1 MRPKIADYILL
12 ELSLT
17 LGLIYVLWPVRSVFA
32 QCSNWMTPSY
42 SEYATSSSDG
52 TYVYTSVIASGTT
65 YGACPGGCGNI
76 CPSTTHTIGAL
87 SLTPSTSSCTGYG
100 WTYEPPEPWGSWLDW
115 VNNQQ
120 VAAAPGTLVGFCS
133 EGAVICSFVGQFWNT
148 PIAYNTAASYTRI
161 QHNYSRNPLPPRS
174 FDKSRWLGVRFGGCT
189 EGSLDRGPESR
200 REEWGCGKR
209 IRTRWVRILD
219 IIPACAKNRSR
230 LQPNRRYCLKS
241 IPSPPPKCSQPWE
254 ASRWWCRRSAR
265 WACRGACSS
274 TSGLKSARGVM
285 TKRRSSRVS

>member
-1 MRPKIADYILL
+1 MLSRRNFLISIAGAYYGGQGTRGEQFPLQIIVVKTQQSAEAILEKLRSGASFEALARQYSIVPSARDDGYIGQIEISSLPAKFRTALQGLRPGQV
-12 ELSLT
+12 S
-17 LGLIYVLWPVRSVFA
+17 GLIKTDLGYVIIKVTENA
-32 QCSNWMTPSY
+32 K
-42 SEYATSSSDG
+42 SSQLESAG
-52 TYVYTSVIASGTT
+52 
-65 YGACPGGCGNI
+65 
-76 CPSTTHTIGAL
+76 
-87 SLTPSTSSCTGYG
+87 
-100 WTYEPPEPWGSWLDW
+100 
-115 VNNQQ
+115 Q
-120 VAAAPGTLVGFCS
+120 V
-133 EGAVICSFVGQFWNT
+133 
-148 PIAYNTAASYTRI
+148 
-161 QHNYSRNPLPPRS
+161 
-174 FDKSRWLGVRFGGCT
+174 GGCT

-241 IPSPPPKCSQPWE
+241 IPNPPPKCSQPWE
-254 ASRWWCRRSAR
+254 ASRLWCRRSAR